1 MTACE
6 TTFPSIHFSADDLV
20 LLEHISSSKVKH
32 ATILGTVHSYNDE
45 RLYTPYNGHLLLDKE
60 IFTGV
65 AVLTVDSVGRR
76 PLLLWGVGGMTV
88 ALIGLGGSSLTLTGS
103 VSTWSSVAA
112 LLLYVGAYQVLQLT
126 YLLTQCRRAPAQLGE
141 ILLYSC

>member
-1 MTACE
+1 MACCFWS
-6 TTFPSIHFSADDLV
+6 TSQAA
-20 LLEHISSSKVKH
+20 SSSIRHV
-32 ATILGTVHSYNDE
+32 IRTVLSDKIE
-45 RLYTPYNGHLLLDKE
+45 RLYTPDKGHLLLDKE
-60 IFTGV
+60 LSTGV

-103 VSTWSSVAA
+103 VSTWSSVVA

-126 YLLTQCRRAPAQLGE
+126 YLLTQCRRALAQLGE
-141 ILLYSC
+141 ILLYSS